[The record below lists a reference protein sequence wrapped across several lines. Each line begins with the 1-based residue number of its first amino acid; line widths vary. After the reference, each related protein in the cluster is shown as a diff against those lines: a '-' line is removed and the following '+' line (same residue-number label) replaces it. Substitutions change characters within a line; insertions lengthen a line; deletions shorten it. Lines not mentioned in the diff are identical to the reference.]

1 MYTHVHGATAREVLS
16 FSIQC
21 NLRDGPTNSR
31 PIADLL
37 RQLRSGGLIVSGQNP
52 AQLCSIGC
60 VLFTDR
66 VCLASTGMN
75 YHGRRDYFG
84 CARRMNYLGWRN
96 YFGCAAARTIFG
108 RATISAAPARTSSFR
123 HIR

>member
-1 MYTHVHGATAREVLS
+1 MRTRRY
-16 FSIQC
+16 
-21 NLRDGPTNSR
+21 GPD
-31 PIADLL
+31 IF
-37 RQLRSGGLIVSGQNP
+37 G
-52 AQLCSIGC
+52 CSP
-60 VLFTDR
+60 VLFIDYFWPR
-66 VCLASTGMN
+66 NYFGCARRMN
-75 YHGRRDYFG
+75 YLRRRDYFG